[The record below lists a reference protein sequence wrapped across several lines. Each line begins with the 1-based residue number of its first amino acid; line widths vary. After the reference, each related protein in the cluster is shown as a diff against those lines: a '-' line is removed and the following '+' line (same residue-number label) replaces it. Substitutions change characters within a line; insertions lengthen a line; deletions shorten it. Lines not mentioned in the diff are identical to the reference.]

1 MYTRE
6 NYAAAKAEIEKRRID
21 AIETAEQRNKE
32 LSYESEKIRKI
43 DIELGG
49 TGLLLFKTACEGG
62 DIEPIRKRNTELMA
76 QRKAELV
83 RLGYPEDY
91 TEVHY
96 TCPVCRDSGYT
107 DIRMCDCMRAELTKA
122 ALRHSGL
129 GTLIDRQSFEN
140 FSLEYYR
147 GNAKIITEA
156 LDEIGVWYT
165 GGVNSPYIWLRCPNG
180 MGSWEFFDLLLT
192 KANVVGTPG
201 AGFGEMGEGFFRLT
215 AFGDRARTKE
225 AAERI
230 KKLF

>member
-96 TCPVCRDSGYT
+96 TCTKCSDTGFVDTKMCTCLKQLLITKNIHSSG
-107 DIRMCDCMRAELTKA
+107 M
-122 ALRHSGL
+122 GN
-129 GTLIDRQSFEN
+129 LIDKQSFDN
-140 FSLEYYR
+140 FTLDLYKDTPELMARMERNIKIAR
-147 GNAKIITEA
+147 G
-156 LDEIGVWYT
+156 
-165 GGVNSPYIWLRCPNG
+165 
-180 MGSWEFFDLLLT
+180 F
-192 KANVVGTPG
+192 
-201 AGFGEMGEGFFRLT
+201 
-215 AFGDRARTKE
+215 
-225 AAERI
+225 AE
-230 KKLF
+230 